1 MIFARYVLI
10 QLIAYAIDLGAFVL
24 IVNTGLSG
32 PILANISSKLAAGAF
47 AFVCHRNFTFSANRH
62 GDRWN
67 QAVRYLILLGLNI
80 PLTTILLGLAMMW
93 IDNVTVAKIFADVA
107 GVAIT
112 FCISKAFVF
121 VGPRSKPLDVKGDD

>member
-24 IVNTGLSG
+24 MVNTGLSG
-32 PILANISSKLAAGAF
+32 PIIANISSKLVAGAF

-62 GDRWN
+62 GARWN
-67 QAVRYLILLGLNI
+67 QAVRYVILLSLNI
-80 PLTTILLGLAMMW
+80 PLTTILLGLAMLW
-93 IDNVTVAKIFADVA
+93 IDNVTVAKVCADVV

-112 FCISKAFVF
+112 FWISKALVF
-121 VGPRSKPLDVKGDD
+121 VGPRSEPADAKSDG